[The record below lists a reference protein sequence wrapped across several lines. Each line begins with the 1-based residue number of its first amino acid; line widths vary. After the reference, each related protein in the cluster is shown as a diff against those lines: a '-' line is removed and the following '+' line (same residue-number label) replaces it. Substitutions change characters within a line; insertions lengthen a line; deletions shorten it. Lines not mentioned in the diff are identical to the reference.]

1 MSNNNRQNNNRQPP
15 VPPIVPGTPRPGMV
29 STDQEEATRVAAE
42 IQLETQETAEE
53 QEEAAQRIAML
64 NAIQDAEDSAEPDR
78 EAAIAAAQK
87 AQGKKG
93 EKYVEVLLTRK
104 YAPKQIVNED
114 GELVD
119 QGEISQTLPAGATVK
134 LPQKEASRALQLGI
148 ATATD
153 KTFED

>member
-1 MSNNNRQNNNRQPP
+1 MSNNNRQTNNRQPP

-29 STDQEEATRVAAE
+29 SPDQAEATRAAAE
-42 IQLETQETAEE
+42 IQLQTQETAEE
-53 QEEAAQRIAML
+53 QEEHAQRVAML
-64 NAIQDAEDSAEPDR
+64 NAIQDAEDSAVPDR

-87 AQGKKG
+87 AEGKKG
-93 EKYVEVLLTRK
+93 DKYVEVLLTRK
-104 YAPKQIVNED
+104 YAPQQIADED
-114 GELVD
+114 GNLVD
-119 QGEISQTLPAGATVK
+119 QGEVSQTLPAGSTVR